1 MQNNFICF
9 KLYILHLDFDKFSS
23 EENPDPDLEYVDVG
37 FHGEELLHEEG
48 FQEEEDFGGD
58 EFGGDSGSYG
68 WEIELETNLREDWSF
83 TNTD

>member
-37 FHGEELLHEEG
+37 FHGEEALHLEEG
-48 FQEEEDFGGD
+48 FQEEEEDFGGD
-58 EFGGDSGSYG
+58 EFGGDSGSY
-68 WEIELETNLREDWSF
+68 R
-83 TNTD
+83 